1 MGKNENSYNF
11 GHFIENIHLKDVALK
26 EEAVT
31 GTVAILKEFKW
42 ERLGR
47 KSRSVVMNVCSL
59 RCLLDNLNGDNS
71 KLFNKTLVSG
81 KK

>member
-31 GTVAILKEFKW
+31 GTVAILKERINGVNAEAEVKQD
-42 ERLGR
+42 
-47 KSRSVVMNVCSL
+47 
-59 RCLLDNLNGDNS
+59 CLYIYSILLIALVANMHLFHNS
-71 KLFNKTLVSG
+71 FS
-81 KK
+81 